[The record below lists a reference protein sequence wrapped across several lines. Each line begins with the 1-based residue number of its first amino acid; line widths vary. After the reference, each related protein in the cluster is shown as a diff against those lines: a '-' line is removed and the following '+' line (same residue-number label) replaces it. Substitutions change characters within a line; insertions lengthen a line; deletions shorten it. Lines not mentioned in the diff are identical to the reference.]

1 MGGDHLPSEIGKA
14 HPRLALPADE
24 ILAAHLELEVHGG
37 EVTAERQDLEPDAL
51 LLDPRPRRPRNAVRV
66 DLAEAVPFALAI
78 SFEVGVES
86 NIQVYDEI
94 RARLAACIAVS
105 ASAER

>member
-1 MGGDHLPSEIGKA
+1 MPPRGRSGENAAVFVNDGD
-14 HPRLALPADE
+14 
-24 ILAAHLELEVHGG
+24 
-37 EVTAERQDLEPDAL
+37 L
-51 LLDPRPRRPRNAVRV
+51 LLRV
-66 DLAEAVPFALAI
+66 SCRASAGDLAEAVPFALAI